1 MSHPMA
7 RGAAAL
13 PQLGVAAQR
22 RQPELG
28 VLRLGDSPLLA
39 AVARDTVRVTAWRGC
54 YLRSSS

>member
-1 MSHPMA
+1 MSHTKA
-7 RGAAAL
+7 RGAAA
-13 PQLGVAAQR
+13 QLGVAAQR